1 VVNRSE
7 AGTVLRSVVNRS
19 EAGTVLRS
27 VVNRSE
33 AGTVLRSAVNRS
45 EAGTVLRSV
54 VNRFDALGGTNGDN
68 VDAQLQT
75 LIDLQ
80 GFDGKIAGLESEAA
94 RLPRQIESLQT
105 ALAEAKKAVETI
117 KTKVD
122 STRKDLR
129 TKEKD
134 LEVANVKRQK
144 LEAKLYEVKT
154 NKEYSAVL
162 LEIEEA
168 KQEKAKTEEDILGLM
183 EMQER
188 LAVDIKDTEQRFKT
202 REDQARQD
210 EAAVRKKLAAVE
222 QELSIVRVQRASR
235 AKELPAGVLAS
246 YDRILKARGGVAVA
260 AISAAGV
267 CGGCRVGI
275 RPQALQELRAGT
287 VLMLCESCG
296 RYLYWQE

>member
-1 VVNRSE
+1 M
-7 AGTVLRSVVNRS
+7 
-19 EAGTVLRS
+19 
-27 VVNRSE
+27 
-33 AGTVLRSAVNRS
+33 
-45 EAGTVLRSV
+45 
-54 VNRFDALGGTNGDN
+54 
-68 VDAQLQT
+68 DAQLQT
-75 LIDLQ
+75 LIELQ
-80 GFDGKIAGLESEAA
+80 GVDGKIAGLESEAA
-94 RLPRQIESLQT
+94 RLPRQIEALQA
-105 ALAEAKKAVETI
+105 ALAEARKAVETI

-168 KQEKAKTEEDILGLM
+168 KQEKAKTEEEILGLM

-188 LAVDIKDTEQRFKT
+188 LAVDIKDAEQRFKT
-202 REDQARQD
+202 REEQARQD
-210 EAAVRKKLAAVE
+210 EATVRKKLAAVE
-222 QELSIVRVQRASR
+222 HELGVVRAQRTSR
-235 AKELPAGVLAS
+235 AKELPAGLLAS

-260 AISAAGV
+260 AVSSAGV

-287 VLMLCESCG
+287 ALMICESCG

>member
-1 VVNRSE
+1 M
-7 AGTVLRSVVNRS
+7 
-19 EAGTVLRS
+19 
-27 VVNRSE
+27 
-33 AGTVLRSAVNRS
+33 
-45 EAGTVLRSV
+45 
-54 VNRFDALGGTNGDN
+54 
-68 VDAQLQT
+68 DAQLQT

-80 GFDGKIAGLESEAA
+80 GLDGRIAGLETEAA
-94 RLPRQIESLQT
+94 RLPRQIEALHA
-105 ALAEAKKAVETI
+105 ALAEAKKAVETV
-117 KTKVD
+117 KAKVD

-188 LAVDIKDTEQRFKT
+188 LAVEIKEAEQRLKA
-202 REDQARQD
+202 REEQARQD
-210 EAAVRKKLAAVE
+210 EGVVRKKLATVE
-222 QELSIVRVQRASR
+222 QELATVRGQRGTR
-235 AKELPAGVLAS
+235 AKELPVGVLAS
-246 YDRILKARGGVAVA
+246 YDRILKARGGIAVA
-260 AISAAGV
+260 SVSAAGV
-267 CGGCRVGI
+267 CGGCRMSI
-275 RPQALQELRAGT
+275 RPQAVQELRAGDG
-287 VLMLCESCG
+287 LMLCESCG

>member
-1 VVNRSE
+1 
-7 AGTVLRSVVNRS
+7 
-19 EAGTVLRS
+19 
-27 VVNRSE
+27 
-33 AGTVLRSAVNRS
+33 
-45 EAGTVLRSV
+45 
-54 VNRFDALGGTNGDN
+54 

-80 GFDGKIAGLESEAA
+80 GLDARVSTLETEAA
-94 RLPRQIESLQT
+94 RLPKQIEMLQA

-117 KTKVD
+117 KAKVET
-122 STRKDLR
+122 TRKDLR

-168 KQEKAKTEEDILGLM
+168 KQEKAQIEEDILGLM

-188 LAVDIKDTEQRFKT
+188 LAVDIKEAEQRLKT
-202 REDQARQD
+202 REEQARQD
-210 EAAVRKKLAAVE
+210 EAVVRKKLAAVE
-222 QELSIVRVQRASR
+222 QELAIGRAQRAAR

-260 AISAAGV
+260 AVSSASV
-267 CGGCRVGI
+267 CGGCRVSI
-275 RPQALQELRAGT
+275 RPQAVQELRAATG
-287 VLMLCESCG
+287 LMVCESCG

>member
-1 VVNRSE
+1 
-7 AGTVLRSVVNRS
+7 
-19 EAGTVLRS
+19 
-27 VVNRSE
+27 
-33 AGTVLRSAVNRS
+33 
-45 EAGTVLRSV
+45 
-54 VNRFDALGGTNGDN
+54 

-80 GFDGKIAGLESEAA
+80 GLDGRIAGLEAEAT
-94 RLPRQIESLQT
+94 RLPRQIETLQT
-105 ALAEAKKAVETI
+105 ALADAKKAVEII
-117 KTKVD
+117 KNKVD

-129 TKEKD
+129 AREKD

-188 LAVDIKDTEQRFKT
+188 LAVDIKDAEQRFKA
-202 REDQARQD
+202 REEQARQD
-210 EAAVRKKLAAVE
+210 ETVVRKKLAAVE
-222 QELSIVRVQRASR
+222 AELATVRTQRTSR
-235 AKELPAGVLAS
+235 AKELPAGLLAS

-260 AISAAGV
+260 AVSAAAV

-275 RPQALQELRAGT
+275 RPQAVQELRSGT
-287 VLMLCESCG
+287 GLMVCESCG

>member
-1 VVNRSE
+1 
-7 AGTVLRSVVNRS
+7 
-19 EAGTVLRS
+19 
-27 VVNRSE
+27 
-33 AGTVLRSAVNRS
+33 
-45 EAGTVLRSV
+45 
-54 VNRFDALGGTNGDN
+54 

-80 GFDGKIAGLESEAA
+80 GFDARIAGLEAEAA
-94 RLPRQIESLQT
+94 RLPRQIETLQA
-105 ALAEAKKAVETI
+105 ALADAKKMVETI

-122 STRKDLR
+122 TTRKDLR
-129 TKEKD
+129 VREKD

-144 LEAKLYEVKT
+144 HEAKLYEVKT

-188 LAVDIKDTEQRFKT
+188 LAVDIKDAEQRFKT
-202 REDQARQD
+202 REEQARQD
-210 EAAVRKKLAAVE
+210 EAVIRKKLAAVE
-222 QELSIVRVQRASR
+222 QELTTVRGQRATR
-235 AKELPAGVLAS
+235 AKDVPASLLAS

-260 AISAAGV
+260 AVSAAAV
-267 CGGCRVGI
+267 CGGCRVSI
-275 RPQALQELRAGT
+275 RPQAIQELRAATG
-287 VLMLCESCG
+287 LMVCESCG